1 MNEREAMLKMRD
13 KGIIFNDA
21 KALITP
27 ENMNRIAR
35 DAALVTGVNAGVPA
49 VMTTYVDPMIVEI
62 LTAPTNAREIFGEV
76 KKGDWTDSHA
86 VFKAIEPTGES
97 TPYTDY
103 GNGAMADVNVTYPV
117 RENYI
122 AQTHIRYGEREMA
135 VSGRA
140 AINLASEKQ
149 RSAATIINREQN
161 KFYLLGVEGKEI
173 YGLLNDPNLPE
184 ALTPATVNTSDTL
197 WEDKTTQ
204 QIYDDILAMA
214 SALFKNSQGLIDE
227 KSDLVLA
234 VPPTVSV
241 LLGKATDFNVSVKDM
256 LTKYFDNIKFVTL
269 PELAASSGNTVMLI
283 ARSVQGQPTAQLAY
297 SEKMRAFQLI
307 PNTSSWEQKFAF
319 GTYGCILYRP
329 FAVASMTGV

>member
-1 MNEREAMLKMRD
+1 MNFNEAMQKMRE
-13 KGIIFNDA
+13 KGFVFDGA
-21 KALITP
+21 KAFITASNI
-27 ENMNRIAR
+27 ERLAQ
-35 DAALVTGVNAGVPA
+35 DAALVTAPNAGVPA
-49 VMTTYVDPMIVEI
+49 VMTTYINPAVVEI
-62 LTAPTNAREIFGEV
+62 LTAPTNAREIFGETQ
-76 KKGDWTDSHA
+76 KGDWTDTHA
-86 VFKAIEPTGES
+86 IFKAVEPTGES

-140 AINLASEKQ
+140 MINLASEKQ
-149 RSAATIINREQN
+149 KAAATIINREQN
-161 KFYLLGVEGKEI
+161 KFYLLGVAGKEI
-173 YGLLNDPNLPE
+173 YGLLNEPNIPA
-184 ALTPATVNTSDTL
+184 ALTPATVNTSVTK
-197 WEDKTTQ
+197 WKDKTTQ
-204 QIYDDILAMA
+204 QIYDDILTMA
-214 SALFKNSQGLIDE
+214 AELFGNSQGLIDE

-234 VPPTVSV
+234 VPPAINV

-269 PELAASSGNTVMLI
+269 PELAATSGNTVMLV
-283 ARSVQGQPTAQLAY
+283 ARSVMGMPTAQLAY

-319 GTYGCILYRP
+319 GTYGCVLYRP
-329 FAVASMTGV
+329 FAVSSMTGV

>member
-13 KGIIFNDA
+13 KGIIFNSA

-161 KFYLLGVEGKEI
+161 KFYLLGVEGKSI

-269 PELAASSGNTVMLI
+269 PELAASRGNTVILI

>member
-1 MNEREAMLKMRD
+1 MNEREVMLKMRD

-27 ENMNRIAR
+27 ENMSRIAR
-35 DAALVTGVNAGVPA
+35 DAALVTGVNAGVPV

-161 KFYLLGVEGKEI
+161 KFYLLGVEGKSI

-256 LTKYFDNIKFVTL
+256 LTKYFDNISFVTL

>member
-27 ENMNRIAR
+27 ENMSRIAR

-161 KFYLLGVEGKEI
+161 KFYLLGVEGKSI

-256 LTKYFDNIKFVTL
+256 LTKYFDNISFVTL

-283 ARSVQGQPTAQLAY
+283 ARSVQGQPTARLAY

>member
-27 ENMNRIAR
+27 ENMSRIAR

-161 KFYLLGVEGKEI
+161 KFYLLGVEGKSI

-214 SALFKNSQGLIDE
+214 SALFKNAQGLIDE

-256 LTKYFDNIKFVTL
+256 LTKYFDNISFVTL

>member
-27 ENMNRIAR
+27 ENMSRIAR

-161 KFYLLGVEGKEI
+161 KFYLLGVEGKSI

-256 LTKYFDNIKFVTL
+256 LTKYFDNISFVTL

>member
-1 MNEREAMLKMRD
+1 MNFNEAMQKMRE
-13 KGIIFNDA
+13 KGFVFNGA
-21 KALITP
+21 KAFITAS
-27 ENMNRIAR
+27 NIDRIAQ
-35 DAALVTGVNAGVPA
+35 DATLVTAPNAGVPA
-49 VMTTYVDPMIVEI
+49 VMTTYIDPAVVEI
-62 LTAPTNAREIFGEV
+62 LTAPTNAREIFGET
-76 KKGDWTDSHA
+76 KKGDWTDTHA
-86 VFKAIEPTGES
+86 IFKAVEPTGES